1 MRELK
6 QYYQKFNKHSLRR
19 TIFESSSLEN
29 LSFDSII
36 IKDLINFLD
45 NLTFNSMAIYSPTK
59 YEIDTVEIFYYL
71 KKRKIDIFY
80 PRVNSDL
87 LEFGLVD
94 KLDDLKKGKFGVRE
108 PNSSK
113 NTNIDCIDFFL
124 IPCLAI
130 DVNNKRLGYGG
141 GFYDKA
147 MKNID
152 SEKTLA
158 ILRPERLI
166 NDFSAEVHD
175 IKIGRVISVEKQN
188 MEGSY
193 ELN

>member
-1 MRELK
+1 
-6 QYYQKFNKHSLRR
+6 
-19 TIFESSSLEN
+19 
-29 LSFDSII
+29 
-36 IKDLINFLD
+36 
-45 NLTFNSMAIYSPTK
+45 MAIYSPSK

-80 PRVNSDL
+80 PRVSSDL

-108 PNSSK
+108 PRSSK

-130 DVNNKRLGYGG
+130 DLNNKRLGYGR
-141 GFYDKA
+141 GFYDKT

-152 SEKTLA
+152 SKKTLA
-158 ILRPERLI
+158 ILRPKRLMK
-166 NDFSAEVHD
+166 DFSAEAHD
-175 IKIGRVISVEKQN
+175 IKIGRVISVQKQN

>member
-1 MRELK
+1 LRELK
-6 QYYQKFNKHSLRR
+6 QYCQKFNKHSLRR

-36 IKDLINFLD
+36 IKNLINFLD

-71 KKRKIDIFY
+71 KRRKIDIFY
-80 PRVNSDL
+80 PRVSSDL

-108 PNSSK
+108 PRSSK
-113 NTNIDCIDFFL
+113 NTNIDFIDFFL

-130 DVNNKRLGYGG
+130 DTNNKRLGYGG

-152 SEKTLA
+152 SEKTFA

-166 NDFSAEVHD
+166 NDFSAEAHD
-175 IKIGRVISVEKQN
+175 IRIGRVLSVEKQST
-188 MEGSY
+188 EGSY

>member
-19 TIFESSSLEN
+19 TIFESSLLEN

-36 IKDLINFLD
+36 IKNLINFLD
-45 NLTFNSMAIYSPTK
+45 NLTFTSMAIYSPTK

-108 PNSSK
+108 PRSVK

-130 DVNNKRLGYGG
+130 DINNKRLGYGG
-141 GFYDKA
+141 GFYDRA

-158 ILRPERLI
+158 ISRPERLI
-166 NDFSAEVHD
+166 NDFSAEAHD
-175 IKIGRVISVEKQN
+175 IKIGRVISVEKQS

>member
-19 TIFESSSLEN
+19 AILKNSLLEN

-36 IKDLINFLD
+36 IKNLINFLD

-108 PNSSK
+108 PRSAK
-113 NTNIDCIDFFL
+113 KTNIDCIDFFL

-130 DVNNKRLGYGG
+130 DINNKRLGYGG
-141 GFYDKA
+141 GFFDKA
-147 MKNID
+147 MKNIA

-166 NDFSAEVHD
+166 NDFSAEAHD
-175 IKIGRVISVEKQN
+175 IKIGRVISVERQS
-188 MEGSY
+188 MEVRY